1 MSGHRKLGRNT
12 GARLGMLRNLTT
24 DLIVKGKITTTE
36 HRAREV
42 RKIAEKLITIACK
55 EQNNFQS
62 REVLSSQ
69 AKLDGKG
76 HKVLKSKIS
85 KNDKR
90 YDVVD
95 RELTTRTVQ
104 VDDPSRLAARR
115 QTMQWLV
122 KTADLNGRKVNP
134 SNVLFDEVAPRYS
147 DRSGGYT
154 RMTKIGPRRGDG
166 AMMVVLELV

>member
-1 MSGHRKLGRNT
+1 MSGHRKLGRRT
-12 GARLGMLRNLTT
+12 GARLGILRNLTT

-42 RKIAEKLITIACK
+42 RKIAEKLITLACK
-55 EQNNFQS
+55 EQNNFES
-62 REVLSSQ
+62 REILASQ

-76 HKVLKSKIS
+76 HKVLKSKTS

-95 RELTTRTVQ
+95 RELTTKTVQ

-115 QTMQWLV
+115 QAMKWLV
-122 KTADLNGRKVNP
+122 RTADLDGRKVNP

-154 RMTKIGPRRGDG
+154 RMTKIGPRRGDA